1 MSGVDPAA
9 ASEDELPDER
19 QGISALDFEHLAP
32 AALAVTRLILRL
44 REATREQIQAAAAAL
59 PAAEQIA
66 PDDLEA
72 ALRDLLAAEQV
83 VVVGEDPA
91 RYKVNLRRKGV
102 SGLRR
107 GIWDA
112 LDSLPSRPTE
122 RAQRP
127 RTQKLWDALDE
138 PTPRCPLPSFAPPP
152 EPDPPPEE

>member
-9 ASEDELPDER
+9 AFDDELPDDK

-32 AALAVTRLILRL
+32 AALAVTRLILRQ
-44 REATREQIQAAAAAL
+44 REATYEQIAAAAAAL

-66 PDDLEA
+66 AADLDA

-83 VVVGEDPA
+83 IALGDEPV

-112 LDSLPSRPTE
+112 LDSLPSRHSPAAE
-122 RAQRP
+122 RSQRP
-127 RTQKLWDALDE
+127 RTQKLWDALDD
-138 PTPRCPLPSFAPPP
+138 PTPRRPLPS
-152 EPDPPPEE
+152 

>member
-9 ASEDELPDER
+9 ASEDALPDDS

-32 AALAVTRLILRL
+32 AARAVTRLILRQ
-44 REATREQIQAAAAAL
+44 REATYEQIQAAAAAL

-66 PDDLEA
+66 AADLDA
-72 ALRDLLAAEQV
+72 ALRDLLAADQV
-83 VVVGEDPA
+83 VVVGEDPP

-112 LDSLPSRPTE
+112 LDSLPSRPAA
-122 RAQRP
+122 RQQRP
-127 RTQKLWDALDE
+127 ITQKLWDALDE
-138 PTPRCPLPSFAPPP
+138 PTPRRPLPNFAPPP
-152 EPDPPPEE
+152 EADPPEE

>member
-9 ASEDELPDER
+9 ASEDELPDDR

-44 REATREQIQAAAAAL
+44 REATREQIEAAAAAL
-59 PAAEQIA
+59 PAAERIA

-72 ALRDLLAAEQV
+72 ALRDLLAADHV
-83 VVVGEDPA
+83 VVVGEEPA

-112 LDSLPSRPTE
+112 LDSLPSRPSAE

-138 PTPRCPLPSFAPPP
+138 PTPRRPLPSFAPPP
-152 EPDPPPEE
+152 DPDPEE